1 MHNVLCM
8 YELLVLSTSSAII
21 QAGREKNMTV
31 VFTKCDLWPEG
42 DSLHKWVDH
51 NQRKR
56 ASSED
61 DTVVQRYRYMIIIEG
76 EGTRERR
83 RL

>member
-1 MHNVLCM
+1 M
-8 YELLVLSTSSAII
+8 YELLVLSTSSATI
-21 QAGREKNMTV
+21 QAGQEKNMTV

-76 EGTRERR
+76 TRERR
-83 RL
+83 R